1 MDVKNIVEKK
11 ILVGVSGSI
20 AVAGIFQYL
29 AMLKA
34 NFSEVKVVMTKGAV
48 QLIPAETVKLYCD
61 EVFIDEKLS
70 ISGTIGH
77 VELARWADLMAV
89 LPATGN
95 TLSKAAHGL
104 ATDLLST

>member
-34 NFSEVKVVMTKGAV
+34 NFSEVKVVK
-48 QLIPAETVKLYCD
+48 K
-61 EVFIDEKLS
+61 
-70 ISGTIGH
+70 
-77 VELARWADLMAV
+77 
-89 LPATGN
+89 
-95 TLSKAAHGL
+95 
-104 ATDLLST
+104 